1 MRIKNSLVVSA
12 VALSM
17 ALSSAAFAD
26 GPGGPSGSENEIEDG
41 SNGNIQD
48 SEVLNLENLLNGS
61 LNDNA
66 ADSYSMTVSKTY
78 SSADSSTDDD
88 YNGATVIKVAAN
100 QFLAATNNNS
110 QLDEVVDLDGE
121 DESPTAVGYNSGD
134 NYVRGNAF
142 SAFAGVMAA
151 AWNTGINANTQAANN
166 IAAQGTVN
174 FGANGTSGGSVGVP
188 ADAGN
193 GGDLD

>member
-26 GPGGPSGSENEIEDG
+26 GPGGPGGPGGNENEIDDG

-48 SEVLNLENLLNGS
+48 SKVINLENLLNGS

-66 ADSYSMTVSKTY
+66 ADSYTMTVSKTY
-78 SSADSSTDDD
+78 SSTDDD
-88 YNGATVIKVAAN
+88 FNGATVIKVAAN

-121 DESPTAVGYNSGD
+121 DDSPSNVGYNSGD
-134 NYVRGNAF
+134 NYIRGNAF

-174 FGANGTSGGSVGVP
+174 FGATGSGCCDASGGGT
-188 ADAGN
+188 
-193 GGDLD
+193 GGDPD